1 MRSHPKF
8 SLALGLAGGL
18 FLGAWPRGSSAA
30 TITIVNQDGVNE
42 GFNDPTPA
50 APVGGNPGTTIGAQR
65 LYVFQYAAAI
75 WGGILPS
82 SVEIRIDASFDPN
95 PLNCT
100 ATSGVLGSAG
110 PISVVRDFTNA
121 PFTGTWYHVALA
133 NRLAGS
139 DFAPSSDD
147 IVSHFNSS
155 VGGANC
161 LPEGWYYGVDGNEG
175 TKIEL
180 LPVVLH
186 EFGHGLGFST
196 LTDAGTNTN
205 TGAYFG
211 TPPPGFPCAYDHFLF
226 DDTQGLL
233 WTQMTAGQR
242 AASAINCQK
251 LAWNG
256 ALVTA
261 HAHDFLGPKTVL
273 HVNTP
278 PAIAGDYNVGL
289 ADFGPPL
296 NTTGV
301 TGGVVL
307 VNDGVGTTS
316 NGCEPLVNGAQV
328 NGKIALIDRGACTF
342 VTKVKNAQ
350 NAGAI
355 GVIVADSVAGCPAV
369 GMGGIDATITIPSVR
384 VTQADGTTLKSQL
397 GTENAT
403 LHVAPA
409 VTAGL
414 DAGGRV
420 LVYTPNPVQPG
431 SSVSHWDTSC
441 EPSLL
446 MEPAITDGL
455 SSNVDL
461 TRQFMGDIGWFQGLL
476 AVDAAARQT
485 YGLGPSVPNP
495 SAGSPSIH
503 FTLARDDRVELGI
516 YDLAGRLVAR
526 PVSGPLPQGEHTVKW
541 DGTDLAGRP
550 VSAGVYLYRLKTR
563 SFSAA
568 RHLVLVR

>member
-8 SLALGLAGGL
+8 SLALGVVAGL
-18 FLGAWPRGSSAA
+18 LLGPLPRSSGAA
-30 TITIVNQDGVNE
+30 TITIVNKDMPNE

-50 APVGGNPGTTIGAQR
+50 SPVGGNPGTTIGAQR

-82 SVEIRIDASFDPN
+82 SVGIRIDASFDP
-95 PLNCT
+95 LSCT
-100 ATSGVLGSAG
+100 ATSGVLGGAG
-110 PISVVRDFTNA
+110 PITAVRDFTNA
-121 PFTGTWYHVALA
+121 PFDTTWYHVALA

-139 DFAPSSDD
+139 DLAPSSDD
-147 IVSHFNSS
+147 IVAQFNSS

-196 LTDAGTNTN
+196 LTTASS
-205 TGAYFG
+205 GAYFM
-211 TPPPGFPCAYDHFLF
+211 GFPSAYDHFLL
-226 DDTQGLL
+226 DDTQNLH
-233 WTQMTAGQR
+233 WTQMTFMQR
-242 AASAINCQK
+242 KTSAINCQK
-251 LAWNG
+251 LAWDG

-278 PAIAGDYNVGL
+278 PAIAGNYNVGT
-289 ADFGPPL
+289 ADFGPAL
-296 NTTGV
+296 NSTGV

-307 VNDGVGTTS
+307 VNDGTGTTS
-316 NGCEPLVNGAQV
+316 DGCEALVNAAQV
-328 NGKIALIDRGACTF
+328 NGKIALIDRGNCFFTI
-342 VTKVKNAQ
+342 KVKNAQ
-350 NAGAI
+350 NAGAV
-355 GVIVADSVAGCPAV
+355 GVIVADNVAGCPAV
-369 GMGGIDATITIPSVR
+369 GMGGTDATITIPSVR

-403 LHVAPA
+403 LHVDPA
-409 VTAGL
+409 LTAGL

-420 LVYTPNPVQPG
+420 LVYTPSPTVQPG

-446 MEPAITDGL
+446 MEPAITQGL

-476 AVDAAARQT
+476 AVDGAATLANA
-485 YGLGPSVPNP
+485 LGPSVPNP

-526 PVSGPLPQGEHTVKW
+526 PVSGPMPEGEHTVKW
-541 DGTDLAGRP
+541 DGTDLAGHP

-563 SFSAA
+563 GFSAA